1 MASKEMERVN
11 TMLGV
16 EHPFRIGDSII
27 DLYPV
32 KLRDWEKFSETLAAL
47 ELETLYQVYSYKDA
61 IDKFIECIKI
71 VGRRADVPD
80 CLYDIDDKQYE
91 ELRRI
96 IIEQNNLDF
105 DFLKRKQQELAK
117 SIVGHSDSKNNPALG
132 SQFPRG

>member
-1 MASKEMERVN
+1 MSSKEMERVN

-16 EHPFRIGDSII
+16 EHPYRIGDSII

-71 VGRRADVPD
+71 AGRREDVPD
-80 CLYDIDDKQYE
+80 CLYEIDEKQYE
-91 ELRRI
+91 EIRQI
-96 IIEQNNLDF
+96 IIDQNNLDF
-105 DFLKRKQQELAK
+105 DFLKKKQQELAK
-117 SIVGHSDSKNNPALG
+117 SIVGHGDSKNNPALG
-132 SQFPRG
+132 SQFLKG

>member
-61 IDKFIECIKI
+61 IDKFIECGADILTFHLEALKHEEILFAIDKI
-71 VGRRADVPD
+71 RYPS
-80 CLYDIDDKQYE
+80 Y
-91 ELRRI
+91 
-96 IIEQNNLDF
+96 NNIL
-105 DFLKRKQQELAK
+105 
-117 SIVGHSDSKNNPALG
+117 
-132 SQFPRG
+132 